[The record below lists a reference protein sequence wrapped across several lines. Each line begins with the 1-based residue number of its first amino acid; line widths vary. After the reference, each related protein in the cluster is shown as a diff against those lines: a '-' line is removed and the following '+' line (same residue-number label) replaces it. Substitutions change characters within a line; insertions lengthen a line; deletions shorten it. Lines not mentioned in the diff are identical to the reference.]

1 MSIKDYT
8 YAHHLT
14 FAKVP
19 NLILQKEI
27 FIYYK
32 VYKTTQNIYKIS
44 FIPKSDILYFLE
56 NGYVCSGNEK

>member
-1 MSIKDYT
+1 MSIKD

-27 FIYYK
+27 IIYYK
-32 VYKTTQNIYKIS
+32 VYKMTQNIYNIS
-44 FIPKSDILYFLE
+44 FYTKIRHLIFPIKWICL
-56 NGYVCSGNEK
+56 

>member
-1 MSIKDYT
+1 MSIKDYA

-32 VYKTTQNIYKIS
+32 VYKTKQNIYKIS
-44 FIPKSDILYFLE
+44 FYTKIRHLIFPIKWICF
-56 NGYVCSGNEK
+56 

>member
-44 FIPKSDILYFLE
+44 FYTEIRYLIFPRKWICL
-56 NGYVCSGNEK
+56 